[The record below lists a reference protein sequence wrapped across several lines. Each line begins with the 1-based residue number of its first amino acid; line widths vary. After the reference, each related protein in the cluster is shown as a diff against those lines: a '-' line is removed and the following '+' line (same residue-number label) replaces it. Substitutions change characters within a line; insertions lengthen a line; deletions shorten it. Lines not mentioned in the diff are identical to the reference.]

1 MTRSGGALASTART
15 LDKCDEER
23 AVGREVFKSRGVA
36 DLIYIFKSSLWL
48 LGREGGGGF
57 WKMLSGNPQQL

>member
-57 WKMLSGNPQQL
+57 